1 MDSSLIGMTVAIV
14 ILVMCSAYF
23 SATETAFTS
32 LNTIRMKTWA
42 ENGDKRA
49 ARALAVGEDYDK
61 LLSSILIGNNIVNIT
76 ATTISTLLF
85 TKIFVTYGATISTV
99 VITIVVLI
107 FGEISPKSV
116 AKEFPERFAMF
127 SAPILRVIILVL
139 TPLNFLFSMW
149 KKLLSK
155 IFKPSGDDGITEEE
169 LMGIVDQAESEGGLD
184 AHEGDL
190 IRASIEFN
198 ELDVSDILTPRVD
211 LVAVDE
217 ESTMQE
223 VGALFV
229 ENGYS
234 RLPIYHETIDNIIG
248 VVHQKDFYKAR
259 VRGEDRLAMI
269 KSPVVY
275 TTPNTKIFKLLRILQ
290 MNKVHMAVVVDEY
303 GGTEGMVTME
313 DLLETIVGDLDDE
326 HEEDNAVV
334 TLADGV
340 YEVGGDVPVNELEGL
355 LGEDIFE
362 NADCDT
368 IGGFITETLGRIP
381 QAGETLPLETLG
393 YTLTVAE
400 ATPRAVTK
408 VTITRTAE
416 KTADPQ
422 PAPEQK
428 RRFGRKKDRDGEK

>member
-1 MDSSLIGMTVAIV
+1 MDSSLIGMIVAVV

-303 GGTEGMVTME
+303 GGTEGIVTLE
-313 DLLETIVGDLDDE
+313 DILEELVGEIWDEHDEVTEFLHKQPDGSYNIDCTTDLDDMYDLFE
-326 HEEDNAVV
+326 IKGECEASTVSGWVLEQIDRIPKQ
-334 TLADGV
+334 
-340 YEVGGDVPVNELEGL
+340 GDHFIAEGL
-355 LGEDIFE
+355 EVTVTAVDNRRVMEI
-362 NADCDT
+362 NVKPV
-368 IGGFITETLGRIP
+368 P
-381 QAGETLPLETLG
+381 QEK
-393 YTLTVAE
+393 AE
-400 ATPRAVTK
+400 SDD
-408 VTITRTAE
+408 E
-416 KTADPQ
+416 
-422 PAPEQK
+422 
-428 RRFGRKKDRDGEK
+428 

>member
-1 MDSSLIGMTVAIV
+1 MDSSLIGMTVAVV

-49 ARALAVGEDYDK
+49 ARALALEQDYDK

-303 GGTEGMVTME
+303 GGTEGIVTLE
-313 DLLETIVGDLDDE
+313 DILEELVGEIWDEHDEVTEFLHKQPDGSYNIDCTTDLDDMYDLFE
-326 HEEDNAVV
+326 IKGECEASTVSGWVLEQIDRIPKQ
-334 TLADGV
+334 
-340 YEVGGDVPVNELEGL
+340 GDHFIAEGL
-355 LGEDIFE
+355 EVTVTAVDNRRVMEI
-362 NADCDT
+362 NVKPV
-368 IGGFITETLGRIP
+368 P
-381 QAGETLPLETLG
+381 QEK
-393 YTLTVAE
+393 AE
-400 ATPRAVTK
+400 SDD
-408 VTITRTAE
+408 E
-416 KTADPQ
+416 
-422 PAPEQK
+422 
-428 RRFGRKKDRDGEK
+428 

>member
-1 MDSSLIGMTVAIV
+1 MDSSLIGMIVAVV

-49 ARALAVGEDYDK
+49 ARALALEQDYDK

-248 VVHQKDFYKAR
+248 VIHQKDFYKAR

-303 GGTEGMVTME
+303 GGTEGIVTLE
-313 DLLETIVGDLDDE
+313 DILEELVGEIWDEHDEVTEFLHKQPDGSYNIDCTTDLDDMYDLFE
-326 HEEDNAVV
+326 IKGECEASTVSGWVLEQIDRIPKQ
-334 TLADGV
+334 
-340 YEVGGDVPVNELEGL
+340 GDHFIAEGL
-355 LGEDIFE
+355 EV
-362 NADCDT
+362 
-368 IGGFITETLGRIP
+368 
-381 QAGETLPLETLG
+381 
-393 YTLTVAE
+393 TV
-400 ATPRAVTK
+400 TAVDNRRVMEINVK
-408 VTITRTAE
+408 
-416 KTADPQ
+416 
-422 PAPEQK
+422 PAPQ
-428 RRFGRKKDRDGEK
+428 EKAESDDE

>member
-127 SAPILRVIILVL
+127 SAPILRVIIFVL

-303 GGTEGMVTME
+303 GGTEGIVTLE
-313 DLLETIVGDLDDE
+313 DILEELVGEIWDEHDEVTEFLHKQPDGSYNIDCTTDLDDMYDLFE
-326 HEEDNAVV
+326 IKGECEASTVSGWVLEQIDRIPKQ
-334 TLADGV
+334 
-340 YEVGGDVPVNELEGL
+340 GDHFIAEGL
-355 LGEDIFE
+355 EVTVTAVDNRRVMEI
-362 NADCDT
+362 NVKPV
-368 IGGFITETLGRIP
+368 P
-381 QAGETLPLETLG
+381 QEK
-393 YTLTVAE
+393 AE
-400 ATPRAVTK
+400 SDD
-408 VTITRTAE
+408 E
-416 KTADPQ
+416 
-422 PAPEQK
+422 
-428 RRFGRKKDRDGEK
+428 

>member
-1 MDSSLIGMTVAIV
+1 MDSSLIGMIVAIV

-198 ELDVSDILTPRVD
+198 DLDVSDILTPRVD

-234 RLPIYHETIDNIIG
+234 RLPVYHETIDNIIG
-248 VVHQKDFYKAR
+248 VIHQKDFYKAR

-303 GGTEGMVTME
+303 GGTEGIVTLE
-313 DLLETIVGDLDDE
+313 DILEELVGEIWDEHDEVTEFLHKQPDGSYNIDCTTDLDDMYDLFE
-326 HEEDNAVV
+326 IKGECEASTVSGWVLEQIDRIPKQ
-334 TLADGV
+334 
-340 YEVGGDVPVNELEGL
+340 GDHFIAEGL
-355 LGEDIFE
+355 EVTVTAVDNRRVMEI
-362 NADCDT
+362 NVKPV
-368 IGGFITETLGRIP
+368 P
-381 QAGETLPLETLG
+381 QEK
-393 YTLTVAE
+393 AE
-400 ATPRAVTK
+400 SDD
-408 VTITRTAE
+408 E
-416 KTADPQ
+416 
-422 PAPEQK
+422 
-428 RRFGRKKDRDGEK
+428 

>member
-1 MDSSLIGMTVAIV
+1 MDSSLIGMIVAVV

-127 SAPILRVIILVL
+127 SAPILRVIIVVL

-217 ESTMQE
+217 EATMQE

-234 RLPIYHETIDNIIG
+234 RLPVYHETIDNIIG

-303 GGTEGMVTME
+303 GGTEGIVTLE
-313 DLLETIVGDLDDE
+313 DILEELVGEIWDEHDEVTEFLRKQPDGSYNIDCTTDLDDMYDLFE
-326 HEEDNAVV
+326 IKGECEASTVSGWVLEQIDRIPKQ
-334 TLADGV
+334 
-340 YEVGGDVPVNELEGL
+340 GDHFIAEGL
-355 LGEDIFE
+355 EVTVTAVDNRRVMEI
-362 NADCDT
+362 NVKPA
-368 IGGFITETLGRIP
+368 P
-381 QAGETLPLETLG
+381 QE
-393 YTLTVAE
+393 
-400 ATPRAVTK
+400 
-408 VTITRTAE
+408 TAE
-416 KTADPQ
+416 SDD
-422 PAPEQK
+422 E
-428 RRFGRKKDRDGEK
+428 

>member
-127 SAPILRVIILVL
+127 SAPILRVIIVVL

-303 GGTEGMVTME
+303 GGTEGIVTLE
-313 DLLETIVGDLDDE
+313 DILEELVGEIWDEHDEVTEFLHKQPDGSYNIDCTTDLDDMYDLFE
-326 HEEDNAVV
+326 IKGECEASTVSGWVLEQIDRIPKQ
-334 TLADGV
+334 
-340 YEVGGDVPVNELEGL
+340 GDHFIAEGL
-355 LGEDIFE
+355 EVTVTAVDNRRVMEI
-362 NADCDT
+362 NVKPV
-368 IGGFITETLGRIP
+368 P
-381 QAGETLPLETLG
+381 QE
-393 YTLTVAE
+393 
-400 ATPRAVTK
+400 
-408 VTITRTAE
+408 TAE
-416 KTADPQ
+416 SDD
-422 PAPEQK
+422 E
-428 RRFGRKKDRDGEK
+428 

>member
-49 ARALAVGEDYDK
+49 ARALALEQDYDK

-198 ELDVSDILTPRVD
+198 DLDVSDILTPRVD

-248 VVHQKDFYKAR
+248 VIHQKDFYKAR

-303 GGTEGMVTME
+303 GGTEGIVTLE
-313 DLLETIVGDLDDE
+313 DILEELVGEIWDEHDEVTEFLHKQPDGSYNIDCTTDLDDMYDLFE
-326 HEEDNAVV
+326 IKGECEASTVSGWVLEQIDRIPKQ
-334 TLADGV
+334 
-340 YEVGGDVPVNELEGL
+340 GDHFIAEGL
-355 LGEDIFE
+355 EV
-362 NADCDT
+362 
-368 IGGFITETLGRIP
+368 
-381 QAGETLPLETLG
+381 
-393 YTLTVAE
+393 TV
-400 ATPRAVTK
+400 TAVDNRRVMEINVK
-408 VTITRTAE
+408 
-416 KTADPQ
+416 
-422 PAPEQK
+422 PAPQ
-428 RRFGRKKDRDGEK
+428 EKAESDDE

>member
-1 MDSSLIGMTVAIV
+1 MTVAIV

-198 ELDVSDILTPRVD
+198 DLDVSDILTPRVD

-303 GGTEGMVTME
+303 GGTEGIVTLE
-313 DLLETIVGDLDDE
+313 DILEELVGEIWDEHDEVTEFLHKQPDGSYNIDCTTDLDDMYDLFE
-326 HEEDNAVV
+326 IKGECEASTVSGWVLEQIDRIPKQ
-334 TLADGV
+334 
-340 YEVGGDVPVNELEGL
+340 GDHFIAEGL
-355 LGEDIFE
+355 EV
-362 NADCDT
+362 
-368 IGGFITETLGRIP
+368 
-381 QAGETLPLETLG
+381 
-393 YTLTVAE
+393 TV
-400 ATPRAVTK
+400 TAVDNRRVMEINVK
-408 VTITRTAE
+408 
-416 KTADPQ
+416 
-422 PAPEQK
+422 PAPQ
-428 RRFGRKKDRDGEK
+428 EKAESDDE

>member
-127 SAPILRVIILVL
+127 SAPILRVIIVVL

-259 VRGEDRLAMI
+259 VRGEDRLSMI

-303 GGTEGMVTME
+303 GGTEGIVTLE
-313 DLLETIVGDLDDE
+313 DILEELVGEIWDEHDEVTEFLHKQPDGSYNIDCTTDLDDMYDLFE
-326 HEEDNAVV
+326 IKGECEASTVSGWVLEQIDRIPKQ
-334 TLADGV
+334 
-340 YEVGGDVPVNELEGL
+340 GDHFIAEGL
-355 LGEDIFE
+355 EVTVTAVDNRRVMEI
-362 NADCDT
+362 NVKPV
-368 IGGFITETLGRIP
+368 P
-381 QAGETLPLETLG
+381 QEK
-393 YTLTVAE
+393 AE
-400 ATPRAVTK
+400 SDD
-408 VTITRTAE
+408 E
-416 KTADPQ
+416 
-422 PAPEQK
+422 
-428 RRFGRKKDRDGEK
+428 

>member
-127 SAPILRVIILVL
+127 SAPILRVIIVVL

-198 ELDVSDILTPRVD
+198 DLDVSDILTPRVD

-234 RLPIYHETIDNIIG
+234 RLPVYHETIDNIIG

-303 GGTEGMVTME
+303 GGTEGIVTLE
-313 DLLETIVGDLDDE
+313 DILEELVGEIWDEHDEVTEFLHKQPDGSYNIDCTTDLDDMYDLFE
-326 HEEDNAVV
+326 IKGECEASTVSGWVLEQIDRIPKQ
-334 TLADGV
+334 
-340 YEVGGDVPVNELEGL
+340 GDHFIAEGL
-355 LGEDIFE
+355 EV
-362 NADCDT
+362 
-368 IGGFITETLGRIP
+368 
-381 QAGETLPLETLG
+381 
-393 YTLTVAE
+393 TVTAVDNRRVMEINVKPVSQEKAE
-400 ATPRAVTK
+400 SDD
-408 VTITRTAE
+408 E
-416 KTADPQ
+416 
-422 PAPEQK
+422 
-428 RRFGRKKDRDGEK
+428 

>member
-1 MDSSLIGMTVAIV
+1 MDSSLIGMIVAIV

-234 RLPIYHETIDNIIG
+234 RLPVYHETIDNIIG
-248 VVHQKDFYKAR
+248 VIHQKDFYKAR

-303 GGTEGMVTME
+303 GGTEGIVTLE
-313 DLLETIVGDLDDE
+313 DILEELVGEIWDEHDEVTEFLHKQPDGSYNIDCTTDLDDMYDLFE
-326 HEEDNAVV
+326 IKGECEASTVSGWVLEQIDRIPKQ
-334 TLADGV
+334 
-340 YEVGGDVPVNELEGL
+340 GDHFIAEGL
-355 LGEDIFE
+355 EVTVTAVDNRRVMEI
-362 NADCDT
+362 NVKPV
-368 IGGFITETLGRIP
+368 P
-381 QAGETLPLETLG
+381 QEK
-393 YTLTVAE
+393 AE
-400 ATPRAVTK
+400 SDD
-408 VTITRTAE
+408 E
-416 KTADPQ
+416 
-422 PAPEQK
+422 
-428 RRFGRKKDRDGEK
+428 

>member
-1 MDSSLIGMTVAIV
+1 MDSSLIGMIVAVV

-49 ARALAVGEDYDK
+49 ARALALEQDYDK

-127 SAPILRVIILVL
+127 SAPILRVIIVVL

-303 GGTEGMVTME
+303 GGTEGIVTLE
-313 DLLETIVGDLDDE
+313 DILEELVGEIWDEHDEVTEFLHKQPDGSYNIDCTTDLDDMYDLFE
-326 HEEDNAVV
+326 IKGECEASTVSGWVLEQIDRIPKQ
-334 TLADGV
+334 
-340 YEVGGDVPVNELEGL
+340 GDHFIAEGL
-355 LGEDIFE
+355 EVTVTAVDNRRVMEI
-362 NADCDT
+362 NVKPV
-368 IGGFITETLGRIP
+368 P
-381 QAGETLPLETLG
+381 QEK
-393 YTLTVAE
+393 AE
-400 ATPRAVTK
+400 SDD
-408 VTITRTAE
+408 E
-416 KTADPQ
+416 
-422 PAPEQK
+422 
-428 RRFGRKKDRDGEK
+428 

>member
-49 ARALAVGEDYDK
+49 ARALALEQDYDK

-155 IFKPSGDDGITEEE
+155 IFKPSDDDGITEEE

-217 ESTMQE
+217 EATMEE

-303 GGTEGMVTME
+303 GGTEGIVTLE
-313 DLLETIVGDLDDE
+313 DILEELVGEIWDEHDEVTEFLHKQPDGSYNIDCTTDLDDMYDLFE
-326 HEEDNAVV
+326 IKGECEASTVSGWVLEQIDRIPKQ
-334 TLADGV
+334 
-340 YEVGGDVPVNELEGL
+340 GDHFIAEGL
-355 LGEDIFE
+355 EVTVTAVDNRRVMEI
-362 NADCDT
+362 NVKPV
-368 IGGFITETLGRIP
+368 P
-381 QAGETLPLETLG
+381 QEK
-393 YTLTVAE
+393 AE
-400 ATPRAVTK
+400 SDD
-408 VTITRTAE
+408 E
-416 KTADPQ
+416 
-422 PAPEQK
+422 
-428 RRFGRKKDRDGEK
+428 

>member
-49 ARALAVGEDYDK
+49 ARALALEQDYDK

-155 IFKPSGDDGITEEE
+155 IFKPSDDDGITEEE

-217 ESTMQE
+217 EATMEE

-303 GGTEGMVTME
+303 GGTEGIVTLE
-313 DLLETIVGDLDDE
+313 DILEELVGEIWDEHDEVTEFLHKQPDGSYNIDCTTDLDDMYDLFE
-326 HEEDNAVV
+326 IKGECEASTVSGWVLEQIDRIPKQ
-334 TLADGV
+334 
-340 YEVGGDVPVNELEGL
+340 GDHFIAEGL
-355 LGEDIFE
+355 EV
-362 NADCDT
+362 
-368 IGGFITETLGRIP
+368 
-381 QAGETLPLETLG
+381 
-393 YTLTVAE
+393 TV
-400 ATPRAVTK
+400 TAVDNRRVMEINVK
-408 VTITRTAE
+408 
-416 KTADPQ
+416 
-422 PAPEQK
+422 PAPQ
-428 RRFGRKKDRDGEK
+428 EKAESDDE

>member
-127 SAPILRVIILVL
+127 SAPILRVIIVVL

-248 VVHQKDFYKAR
+248 VIHQKDFYKAR

-303 GGTEGMVTME
+303 GGTEGIVTLE
-313 DLLETIVGDLDDE
+313 DILEELVGEIWDEHDEVTEFLRKQPDGSYNIDCTTDLDDMYDLFE
-326 HEEDNAVV
+326 IKGECEASTVSGWVLEQIDRIPKQ
-334 TLADGV
+334 
-340 YEVGGDVPVNELEGL
+340 GDHFIAEGL
-355 LGEDIFE
+355 EVTVTAVDNRRVMEI
-362 NADCDT
+362 NVKPV
-368 IGGFITETLGRIP
+368 P
-381 QAGETLPLETLG
+381 QEK
-393 YTLTVAE
+393 AE
-400 ATPRAVTK
+400 SDD
-408 VTITRTAE
+408 E
-416 KTADPQ
+416 
-422 PAPEQK
+422 
-428 RRFGRKKDRDGEK
+428 

>member
-198 ELDVSDILTPRVD
+198 DLDVSDILTPRVD

-303 GGTEGMVTME
+303 GGTEGIVTLE
-313 DLLETIVGDLDDE
+313 DILEELVGEIWDEHDEVTEFLRKQPDGSYNIDCTTDLDDMYDLFE
-326 HEEDNAVV
+326 IKGECEASTVSGWVLEQIDRIPKQ
-334 TLADGV
+334 
-340 YEVGGDVPVNELEGL
+340 GDHFIAEGL
-355 LGEDIFE
+355 EVTVTAVDNRRVMEINVKL
-362 NADCDT
+362 A
-368 IGGFITETLGRIP
+368 P
-381 QAGETLPLETLG
+381 QEK
-393 YTLTVAE
+393 AE
-400 ATPRAVTK
+400 SDD
-408 VTITRTAE
+408 E
-416 KTADPQ
+416 
-422 PAPEQK
+422 
-428 RRFGRKKDRDGEK
+428 

>member
-116 AKEFPERFAMF
+116 AKEFPERCAMF

-198 ELDVSDILTPRVD
+198 DLDVSDILTPRVD

-234 RLPIYHETIDNIIG
+234 RLPVYHETIDNIIG
-248 VVHQKDFYKAR
+248 VIHQKDFYKAR

-303 GGTEGMVTME
+303 GGTEGIVTLE
-313 DLLETIVGDLDDE
+313 DILEELVGEIWDEHDEVTEFLHKQPDGSYNIDCTTDLDDMYDLFE
-326 HEEDNAVV
+326 IKGECEASTVSGWVLEQIDRIPKQ
-334 TLADGV
+334 
-340 YEVGGDVPVNELEGL
+340 GDHFIAEGL
-355 LGEDIFE
+355 EV
-362 NADCDT
+362 
-368 IGGFITETLGRIP
+368 
-381 QAGETLPLETLG
+381 
-393 YTLTVAE
+393 TV
-400 ATPRAVTK
+400 TAVDNRRVMEINVK
-408 VTITRTAE
+408 
-416 KTADPQ
+416 
-422 PAPEQK
+422 PAPQ
-428 RRFGRKKDRDGEK
+428 EKAESDDE

>member
-1 MDSSLIGMTVAIV
+1 MDSSLIGMIVAVV

-49 ARALAVGEDYDK
+49 ARALALEQDYDK

-184 AHEGDL
+184 AT
-190 IRASIEFN
+190 RAISS
-198 ELDVSDILTPRVD
+198 VPRSS
-211 LVAVDE
+211 
-217 ESTMQE
+217 STISMC
-223 VGALFV
+223 
-229 ENGYS
+229 
-234 RLPIYHETIDNIIG
+234 R
-248 VVHQKDFYKAR
+248 
-259 VRGEDRLAMI
+259 
-269 KSPVVY
+269 
-275 TTPNTKIFKLLRILQ
+275 IF
-290 MNKVHMAVVVDEY
+290 
-303 GGTEGMVTME
+303 
-313 DLLETIVGDLDDE
+313 
-326 HEEDNAVV
+326 
-334 TLADGV
+334 
-340 YEVGGDVPVNELEGL
+340 
-355 LGEDIFE
+355 
-362 NADCDT
+362 
-368 IGGFITETLGRIP
+368 
-381 QAGETLPLETLG
+381 
-393 YTLTVAE
+393 
-400 ATPRAVTK
+400 
-408 VTITRTAE
+408 
-416 KTADPQ
+416 
-422 PAPEQK
+422 
-428 RRFGRKKDRDGEK
+428 

>member
-1 MDSSLIGMTVAIV
+1 MDSSLIGMIVAIV

-49 ARALAVGEDYDK
+49 ARALALEQDYDK

-303 GGTEGMVTME
+303 GGTEGIVTLE
-313 DLLETIVGDLDDE
+313 DILEELVGEIWDEHDEVTEFLRKQPDGSYNIDCTTDLDDMYDLFE
-326 HEEDNAVV
+326 IKGECEASTVSGWVLEQIDRIPKQ
-334 TLADGV
+334 
-340 YEVGGDVPVNELEGL
+340 GDHFIAEGL
-355 LGEDIFE
+355 EVTVTAVDNRRVMEI
-362 NADCDT
+362 NVKPV
-368 IGGFITETLGRIP
+368 P
-381 QAGETLPLETLG
+381 QEK
-393 YTLTVAE
+393 AE
-400 ATPRAVTK
+400 SDD
-408 VTITRTAE
+408 E
-416 KTADPQ
+416 
-422 PAPEQK
+422 
-428 RRFGRKKDRDGEK
+428 

>member
-1 MDSSLIGMTVAIV
+1 MDSSLIGMIVAIV

-49 ARALAVGEDYDK
+49 ARALALEQDYDK

-248 VVHQKDFYKAR
+248 VIHQKDFYKAR

-303 GGTEGMVTME
+303 GGTEGIVTLE
-313 DLLETIVGDLDDE
+313 DILEELVGEIWDEHDEVTEFLHKQPDGSYNIDCTTDLDDMYDLFE
-326 HEEDNAVV
+326 IKGECEASTVSGWVLEQIDRIPKQ
-334 TLADGV
+334 
-340 YEVGGDVPVNELEGL
+340 GDHFIAEGL
-355 LGEDIFE
+355 EVTVTAVDNRRVMEI
-362 NADCDT
+362 NVKPV
-368 IGGFITETLGRIP
+368 P
-381 QAGETLPLETLG
+381 QEK
-393 YTLTVAE
+393 AE
-400 ATPRAVTK
+400 SDD
-408 VTITRTAE
+408 E
-416 KTADPQ
+416 
-422 PAPEQK
+422 
-428 RRFGRKKDRDGEK
+428 

>member
-49 ARALAVGEDYDK
+49 ARALALEQDYDK

-198 ELDVSDILTPRVD
+198 DLDVSDILTPRVD

-234 RLPIYHETIDNIIG
+234 RLPVYHETIDNIIG

-303 GGTEGMVTME
+303 GGTEGIVTLE
-313 DLLETIVGDLDDE
+313 DILEELVGEIWDEHDEVTEFLHKQPDGSYNIDCTTDLDDMYDLFE
-326 HEEDNAVV
+326 IKGECEASTVSGWVLEQIDRIPKQ
-334 TLADGV
+334 
-340 YEVGGDVPVNELEGL
+340 GDHFIAEGL
-355 LGEDIFE
+355 EVTVTAVDNRRVMEI
-362 NADCDT
+362 NVKPV
-368 IGGFITETLGRIP
+368 P
-381 QAGETLPLETLG
+381 QEK
-393 YTLTVAE
+393 AE
-400 ATPRAVTK
+400 SDD
-408 VTITRTAE
+408 E
-416 KTADPQ
+416 
-422 PAPEQK
+422 
-428 RRFGRKKDRDGEK
+428 

>member
-1 MDSSLIGMTVAIV
+1 MDSSLIGMIVAVV

-198 ELDVSDILTPRVD
+198 DLDVSDILTPRVD

-234 RLPIYHETIDNIIG
+234 RLPVYHETIDNIIG
-248 VVHQKDFYKAR
+248 VIHQKDFYKAR

-303 GGTEGMVTME
+303 GGTEGIVTLE
-313 DLLETIVGDLDDE
+313 DILEELVGEIWDEHDEVTEFLRKQPDGSYNIDCTTDLDDMYDLFE
-326 HEEDNAVV
+326 IKGECEASTVSGWVLEQIDRIPKQ
-334 TLADGV
+334 
-340 YEVGGDVPVNELEGL
+340 GDHFIAEGL
-355 LGEDIFE
+355 EV
-362 NADCDT
+362 
-368 IGGFITETLGRIP
+368 
-381 QAGETLPLETLG
+381 
-393 YTLTVAE
+393 TV
-400 ATPRAVTK
+400 TAVDNRRVMEINVK
-408 VTITRTAE
+408 
-416 KTADPQ
+416 
-422 PAPEQK
+422 PAPQ
-428 RRFGRKKDRDGEK
+428 EKAESDDE

>member
-1 MDSSLIGMTVAIV
+1 MDSSFIGMTVAIV

-127 SAPILRVIILVL
+127 SAPILRVIIVVL

-303 GGTEGMVTME
+303 GGTEGIVTLE
-313 DLLETIVGDLDDE
+313 DILEELVGEIWDEHDEVTEFLHKQPDGSYNIDCTTDLDDMYDLFE
-326 HEEDNAVV
+326 IKGECEASTVSGWVLEQIDRIPKQ
-334 TLADGV
+334 
-340 YEVGGDVPVNELEGL
+340 GDHFIAEGL
-355 LGEDIFE
+355 EVTVTAVDNRRVMEI
-362 NADCDT
+362 NVKPV
-368 IGGFITETLGRIP
+368 P
-381 QAGETLPLETLG
+381 QEK
-393 YTLTVAE
+393 AE
-400 ATPRAVTK
+400 SDD
-408 VTITRTAE
+408 E
-416 KTADPQ
+416 
-422 PAPEQK
+422 
-428 RRFGRKKDRDGEK
+428 

>member
-198 ELDVSDILTPRVD
+198 DLDVSDILTPRVD

-248 VVHQKDFYKAR
+248 VIHQKDFYKAR

-303 GGTEGMVTME
+303 GGTEGIVTLE
-313 DLLETIVGDLDDE
+313 DILEELVGEIWDEHDEVTEFLRKQPDGSYNIDCTTDLDDMYDLFE
-326 HEEDNAVV
+326 IKGECEASTVSGWVLEQIDRIPKQ
-334 TLADGV
+334 
-340 YEVGGDVPVNELEGL
+340 GDHFIAEGL
-355 LGEDIFE
+355 EVTVTAVDNRRVMEI
-362 NADCDT
+362 NVKPV
-368 IGGFITETLGRIP
+368 P
-381 QAGETLPLETLG
+381 QEK
-393 YTLTVAE
+393 AE
-400 ATPRAVTK
+400 SDD
-408 VTITRTAE
+408 E
-416 KTADPQ
+416 
-422 PAPEQK
+422 
-428 RRFGRKKDRDGEK
+428 

>member
-85 TKIFVTYGATISTV
+85 TKIFVTFGATISTV

-303 GGTEGMVTME
+303 GGTEGIVTLE
-313 DLLETIVGDLDDE
+313 DILEELVGEIWDEHDEVTEFLHKQPDGSYNIDCTTDLDDMYDLFE
-326 HEEDNAVV
+326 IKGECEASTVSGWVLEQIDRIPKQ
-334 TLADGV
+334 
-340 YEVGGDVPVNELEGL
+340 GDHFIAEGL
-355 LGEDIFE
+355 EV
-362 NADCDT
+362 
-368 IGGFITETLGRIP
+368 
-381 QAGETLPLETLG
+381 
-393 YTLTVAE
+393 TV
-400 ATPRAVTK
+400 TAVDNRRVMEINVK
-408 VTITRTAE
+408 
-416 KTADPQ
+416 
-422 PAPEQK
+422 PAPQ
-428 RRFGRKKDRDGEK
+428 EKAESDDE

>member
-303 GGTEGMVTME
+303 GGTEGIVTLE
-313 DLLETIVGDLDDE
+313 DILEELVGEIWDEHDEVTEFLHKQPDGSYNIDCTTDLDDMYDLFE
-326 HEEDNAVV
+326 IKGECEASTVSGWVLEQIDRIPKQ
-334 TLADGV
+334 
-340 YEVGGDVPVNELEGL
+340 GDHFIAEGL
-355 LGEDIFE
+355 EVTVTAVDNRRVMEI
-362 NADCDT
+362 NVKPV
-368 IGGFITETLGRIP
+368 P
-381 QAGETLPLETLG
+381 QE
-393 YTLTVAE
+393 
-400 ATPRAVTK
+400 K
-408 VTITRTAE
+408 VE
-416 KTADPQ
+416 SDD
-422 PAPEQK
+422 E
-428 RRFGRKKDRDGEK
+428 

>member
-1 MDSSLIGMTVAIV
+1 MTVAIV

-107 FGEISPKSV
+107 FSEISPKSV

-303 GGTEGMVTME
+303 GGTEGIVTLE
-313 DLLETIVGDLDDE
+313 DILEELVGEIWDEHDEVTEFLHKQPDGSYNIDCTTDLDDMYDLFE
-326 HEEDNAVV
+326 IKGECEASTVSGWVLEQIDRIPKQ
-334 TLADGV
+334 
-340 YEVGGDVPVNELEGL
+340 GDHFIAEGL
-355 LGEDIFE
+355 EV
-362 NADCDT
+362 
-368 IGGFITETLGRIP
+368 
-381 QAGETLPLETLG
+381 
-393 YTLTVAE
+393 TV
-400 ATPRAVTK
+400 TAVDNRRVMEINVK
-408 VTITRTAE
+408 
-416 KTADPQ
+416 
-422 PAPEQK
+422 PAPQ
-428 RRFGRKKDRDGEK
+428 EKAESDDE

>member
-198 ELDVSDILTPRVD
+198 DLDVSDILTPRVD

-217 ESTMQE
+217 EATMQE

-234 RLPIYHETIDNIIG
+234 RLPVYHETIDNIIG

-303 GGTEGMVTME
+303 GGTEGIVTLE
-313 DLLETIVGDLDDE
+313 DILEELVGEIWDEHDEVTEFLRKQPDGSYNIDCTTDLDDMYDLFE
-326 HEEDNAVV
+326 IKGECEASTVSGWVLEQIDRIPKQ
-334 TLADGV
+334 
-340 YEVGGDVPVNELEGL
+340 GDHFIAEGL
-355 LGEDIFE
+355 EVTVTAVDNRRVMEINVKL
-362 NADCDT
+362 A
-368 IGGFITETLGRIP
+368 P
-381 QAGETLPLETLG
+381 QE
-393 YTLTVAE
+393 
-400 ATPRAVTK
+400 
-408 VTITRTAE
+408 TAE
-416 KTADPQ
+416 SDD
-422 PAPEQK
+422 E
-428 RRFGRKKDRDGEK
+428 

>member
-49 ARALAVGEDYDK
+49 ARALALEQDYDK

-303 GGTEGMVTME
+303 GGTEGIVTLE
-313 DLLETIVGDLDDE
+313 DILEELVGEIWDEHDEVTEFLHKQPDGSYNIDCTTDLDDMYDLFE
-326 HEEDNAVV
+326 IKGECEASTVSGWVLEQIDRIPKQ
-334 TLADGV
+334 
-340 YEVGGDVPVNELEGL
+340 GDHFIAEGL
-355 LGEDIFE
+355 EVTVTAVDNRRVMEI
-362 NADCDT
+362 NVKPV
-368 IGGFITETLGRIP
+368 P
-381 QAGETLPLETLG
+381 QEK
-393 YTLTVAE
+393 AE
-400 ATPRAVTK
+400 SDD
-408 VTITRTAE
+408 E
-416 KTADPQ
+416 
-422 PAPEQK
+422 
-428 RRFGRKKDRDGEK
+428 

>member
-1 MDSSLIGMTVAIV
+1 MDSSLIGMIVAVV

-303 GGTEGMVTME
+303 GGTEGIVTLE
-313 DLLETIVGDLDDE
+313 DILEELVGEIWDEHDEVTEFLHKQPDGSYNIDCTTDLDDMYDLFE
-326 HEEDNAVV
+326 IKGECEASTVSGWVLEQIDRIPKQ
-334 TLADGV
+334 
-340 YEVGGDVPVNELEGL
+340 GDHFIAEGL
-355 LGEDIFE
+355 EVTVTAVDNRRVMEI
-362 NADCDT
+362 NVKPV
-368 IGGFITETLGRIP
+368 P
-381 QAGETLPLETLG
+381 QE
-393 YTLTVAE
+393 
-400 ATPRAVTK
+400 
-408 VTITRTAE
+408 TAE
-416 KTADPQ
+416 SDD
-422 PAPEQK
+422 E
-428 RRFGRKKDRDGEK
+428 

>member
-14 ILVMCSAYF
+14 VLVMCSAYF

-198 ELDVSDILTPRVD
+198 DLDVSDILTPRVD

-303 GGTEGMVTME
+303 GGTEGIVTLE
-313 DLLETIVGDLDDE
+313 DILEELVGEIWDEHDEVTEFLHKQPDGSYNIDCTTDLDDMYDLFE
-326 HEEDNAVV
+326 IKGECEASTVSGWVLEQIDRIPKQ
-334 TLADGV
+334 
-340 YEVGGDVPVNELEGL
+340 GDHFIAEGL
-355 LGEDIFE
+355 EV
-362 NADCDT
+362 
-368 IGGFITETLGRIP
+368 
-381 QAGETLPLETLG
+381 
-393 YTLTVAE
+393 TV
-400 ATPRAVTK
+400 TAVDNRRVMEINVK
-408 VTITRTAE
+408 
-416 KTADPQ
+416 
-422 PAPEQK
+422 PAPQ
-428 RRFGRKKDRDGEK
+428 EKAESDDE

>member
-1 MDSSLIGMTVAIV
+1 MDSSLIGMIVAVV

-234 RLPIYHETIDNIIG
+234 RLPVYHETIDNIIG

-303 GGTEGMVTME
+303 GGTEGIVTLE
-313 DLLETIVGDLDDE
+313 DILEELVGEIWDEHDEVTEFLHKQPDGSYNIDCTTDLDDMYDLFE
-326 HEEDNAVV
+326 IKGECEASTVSGWVLEQIDRIPKQ
-334 TLADGV
+334 
-340 YEVGGDVPVNELEGL
+340 GDHFIAEGL
-355 LGEDIFE
+355 EV
-362 NADCDT
+362 
-368 IGGFITETLGRIP
+368 
-381 QAGETLPLETLG
+381 
-393 YTLTVAE
+393 TV
-400 ATPRAVTK
+400 TAVDNRRVMEINVK
-408 VTITRTAE
+408 
-416 KTADPQ
+416 
-422 PAPEQK
+422 PAPQ
-428 RRFGRKKDRDGEK
+428 EKAESDDE

>member
-1 MDSSLIGMTVAIV
+1 MDSSLIGMIVAVV

-49 ARALAVGEDYDK
+49 ARALALEQDYDK

-303 GGTEGMVTME
+303 GGTEGIVTLE
-313 DLLETIVGDLDDE
+313 DILEELVGEIWDEHDEVTEFLRKQPDGSYNIDCTTDLDDMYDLFE
-326 HEEDNAVV
+326 IKGECEASTVSGWVLEQIDRIPKQ
-334 TLADGV
+334 
-340 YEVGGDVPVNELEGL
+340 GDHFIAEGL
-355 LGEDIFE
+355 EV
-362 NADCDT
+362 
-368 IGGFITETLGRIP
+368 
-381 QAGETLPLETLG
+381 
-393 YTLTVAE
+393 TV
-400 ATPRAVTK
+400 TAVDNRRVMEINVK
-408 VTITRTAE
+408 
-416 KTADPQ
+416 
-422 PAPEQK
+422 PAPQ
-428 RRFGRKKDRDGEK
+428 EKAESDDE

>member
-14 ILVMCSAYF
+14 ILVMCSSYF

-127 SAPILRVIILVL
+127 SAPILRVIIVVL

-198 ELDVSDILTPRVD
+198 DLDVSDILTPRVD

-234 RLPIYHETIDNIIG
+234 RLPVYHETIDNIIG
-248 VVHQKDFYKAR
+248 VIHQKDFYKAR

-303 GGTEGMVTME
+303 GGTEGIVTLE
-313 DLLETIVGDLDDE
+313 DILEELVGEIWDEHDEVTEFLRKQPDGSYNIDCTTDLDDMYDLFE
-326 HEEDNAVV
+326 IKGECEASTVSGWVLEQIDRIPKQ
-334 TLADGV
+334 
-340 YEVGGDVPVNELEGL
+340 GDHFIAEGL
-355 LGEDIFE
+355 EVTVTAVDNRRVMEI
-362 NADCDT
+362 NVKPV
-368 IGGFITETLGRIP
+368 P
-381 QAGETLPLETLG
+381 QE
-393 YTLTVAE
+393 
-400 ATPRAVTK
+400 
-408 VTITRTAE
+408 TAE
-416 KTADPQ
+416 SDD
-422 PAPEQK
+422 E
-428 RRFGRKKDRDGEK
+428 

>member
-1 MDSSLIGMTVAIV
+1 MDSSLIGMIVAVV

-49 ARALAVGEDYDK
+49 ARALALEQDYDK

-155 IFKPSGDDGITEEE
+155 IFKPSDDDGITEEE

-234 RLPIYHETIDNIIG
+234 RLPVYHETIDNIIG
-248 VVHQKDFYKAR
+248 VIHQKDFYKAR

-303 GGTEGMVTME
+303 GGTEGIVTLE
-313 DLLETIVGDLDDE
+313 DILEELVGEIWDEHDEVTEFLHKQPDGSYNIDCTTDLDDMYDLFE
-326 HEEDNAVV
+326 IKGECEASTVSGWVLEQIDRIPKQ
-334 TLADGV
+334 
-340 YEVGGDVPVNELEGL
+340 GDHFIAEGL
-355 LGEDIFE
+355 EV
-362 NADCDT
+362 
-368 IGGFITETLGRIP
+368 
-381 QAGETLPLETLG
+381 
-393 YTLTVAE
+393 TV
-400 ATPRAVTK
+400 TAVDNRRVMEINVK
-408 VTITRTAE
+408 
-416 KTADPQ
+416 
-422 PAPEQK
+422 PAPQ
-428 RRFGRKKDRDGEK
+428 EKAESDDE